1 MIISCQY
8 FFVTIVLLHIQSV
21 FSLHGFS
28 SNNSLRSNNS
38 GPWYIQ
44 LSGNPYIIEDK
55 DGVSHIMALYNAARN
70 GIYYD
75 IKVYEENC
83 QDEANDI
90 FNEVLSIS
98 PLQLESEDVQLEA
111 DLTINL
117 ALIQDSSLYDYNA
130 GKVRF
135 CVETALYSDE
145 TLTTKVVRHRTI
157 YTATLDL
164 TQPAEVIF
172 TLKNVEMLEDYEEEH
187 NVVSDENE
195 TGDERNVVDIYQCY
209 FDSLEEIINPPALN
223 AGDQLTLCADIIVG
237 DDNHDPSRMFI
248 EGIQWMQ
255 LERTIDEDNGVRFRF
270 DVITDGRED
279 EMNNDLVDYWCEGT
293 KCVAT
298 MVLIDAFFEDD
309 ELTTTNN
316 TLDVKGEAIIGSTK
330 EEKGKSDVWID
341 DFSMSVDLKSCDS
354 QKIGLLSM
362 ISIKIISF

>member
-1 MIISCQY
+1 MTSPR
-8 FFVTIVLLHIQSV
+8 TIALDQTTLSQ
-21 FSLHGFS
+21 
-28 SNNSLRSNNS
+28 
-38 GPWYIQ
+38 P
-44 LSGNPYIIEDK
+44 SGNPYIIEDK
-55 DGVSHIMALYNAARN
+55 DVVSHIMALYNAARN

-98 PLQLESEDVQLEA
+98 PLLLESEDVQLEA

-145 TLTTKVVRHRTI
+145 TFTTKVVRHRII

-164 TQPAEVIF
+164 TQSAEVIF

-209 FDSLEEIINPPALN
+209 LDSLEEIINPPALN
-223 AGDQLTLCADIIVG
+223 AGDQLTLCVDIIAG

-255 LERTIDEDNGVRFRF
+255 LERTIDEDNGVRF
-270 DVITDGRED
+270 
-279 EMNNDLVDYWCEGT
+279 
-293 KCVAT
+293 
-298 MVLIDAFFEDD
+298 
-309 ELTTTNN
+309 
-316 TLDVKGEAIIGSTK
+316 KGL
-330 EEKGKSDVWID
+330 
-341 DFSMSVDLKSCDS
+341 M
-354 QKIGLLSM
+354 
-362 ISIKIISF
+362 